1 MTCSY
6 CGARNDDGEHRCR
19 RCGRRPGDV
28 LSVGALAAKPAP
40 APAIVDRAAPAPEA
54 GRLSR
59 APNLARAQQRS
70 LFPERSDSNV
80 IPFESYAP
88 DSQAAPRRVKPAA
101 GRIATK
107 TAPRCPRISED
118 QGTLD
123 FMPALPPAPRKLGTT
138 VDAVIVCAAPV
149 ATPLHRAVAAA
160 LDWSLVLIGYGLFL
174 AGYFLTGDFLGGAR
188 FIPDR
193 LNFGVF
199 GGALMLIALT
209 YGLMFALAGCE
220 TAGMK
225 WAHLRLTTFD
235 GFKPDGRQRFYR
247 FVGSCLSLCTVLGL
261 AWSLADEES
270 LGWQDHISRTFPTP
284 REVETLAFRPR

>member
-6 CGARNDDGEHRCR
+6 CGARNNDGEHRCR
-19 RCGRRPGDV
+19 RCGRRPDDV

-40 APAIVDRAAPAPEA
+40 APAIVARDEPAPDTR
-54 GRLSR
+54 RLAR
-59 APNLARAQQRS
+59 TPNLARAQQRP
-70 LFPERSDSNV
+70 LFQEKPDSNV

-88 DSQAAPRRVKPAA
+88 DSQVATRRAKPAAPRTAS
-101 GRIATK
+101 K
-107 TAPRCPRISED
+107 TAPRRPRVSED

-123 FMPALPPAPRKLGTT
+123 FMAALPPTPRKLGTT

-149 ATPLHRAVAAA
+149 ATPLHRAVAAV

-174 AGYFLTGDFLGGAR
+174 AGYFLTGYFLGGAG
-188 FIPDR
+188 FTADR
-193 LNFGVF
+193 LNYVVF
-199 GGALMLIALT
+199 GGALGLIAFT
-209 YGLMFALAGCE
+209 YGLTFAIAGCE

-225 WAHLRLTTFD
+225 WAHLRLITFD

>member
-6 CGARNDDGEHRCR
+6 CGTRNDDGEHRCR
-19 RCGRRPGDV
+19 RCGRRPNDV

-40 APAIVDRAAPAPEA
+40 APAIVSREAPSPDA
-54 GRLSR
+54 RLAR
-59 APNLARAQQRS
+59 TPNLARAQQRQ
-70 LFPERSDSNV
+70 LFHEKPDSNV

-88 DSQAAPRRVKPAA
+88 DSQTAPRRTKAAPRTPA
-101 GRIATK
+101 K
-107 TAPRCPRISED
+107 TAPRRARVSED
-118 QGTLD
+118 QGMLD

-138 VDAVIVCAAPV
+138 VDAVIVCTAPV

-174 AGYFLTGDFLGGAR
+174 AGYFVAGGT
-188 FIPDR
+188 FTLNR
-193 LNFGVF
+193 LNLAVF
-199 GGALMLIALT
+199 GGALALIAFT
-209 YGLMFALAGCE
+209 YGLMFAVAGCE

-235 GFKPDGRQRFYR
+235 GFKPDRRQRFYR

>member
-1 MTCSY
+1 MVS
-6 CGARNDDGEHRCR
+6 NE
-19 RCGRRPGDV
+19 
-28 LSVGALAAKPAP
+28 
-40 APAIVDRAAPAPEA
+40 APAPEA
-54 GRLSR
+54 RRLGRT
-59 APNLARAQQRS
+59 PNLSRAQQRP
-70 LFPERSDSNV
+70 LFQEKSDSNV

-88 DSQAAPRRVKPAA
+88 DSQVGARRTRPTAPRAA
-101 GRIATK
+101 AK
-107 TAPRCPRISED
+107 TAPRRPRISED

-174 AGYFLTGDFLGGAR
+174 AGYFLAGDFLGGAT
-188 FIPDR
+188 FAFNR
-193 LNFGVF
+193 LNFAVF
-199 GGALMLIALT
+199 GGALLLIAFC
-209 YGLMFALAGCE
+209 YGLMFAIAGCE

-225 WAHLRLTTFD
+225 WAHLRLITFD